1 MSARALITGFRYH
14 NSLSKVSMA
23 QKATV
28 FKVELQV
35 SDLDRHYY
43 QTHAL
48 TIARHSSETDERMM
62 VRLIAFALNADP
74 ALSFGNGLSTAD
86 EPDLW
91 VRDLT
96 GAITLWIDV
105 GVPELKLIRRAAGRA
120 EQVRVYAYGR
130 GAEQWWITHQRDLSR
145 IDNLAVYRLATES
158 TQALAAFAERTM
170 DIQCLIQEGEV
181 SVSARE
187 ATISVGIETLKDL
200 KRR

>member
-1 MSARALITGFRYH
+1 
-14 NSLSKVSMA
+14 MA

-28 FKVELQV
+28 FKVELQL

-48 TIARHSSETDERMM
+48 TLARHSSETDERMM

-91 VRDLT
+91 QRDLT

-105 GVPELKLIRRAAGRA
+105 GMPDLKLIRRAAGRSA
-120 EQVRVYAYGR
+120 QVRVYAYGR
-130 GAEQWWITHQRDLSR
+130 GADQWCNTHRAELNR
-145 IDNLAVYRLATES
+145 IDNLAVFQLATES
-158 TQALAAFAERTM
+158 TLALSAIAERTM
-170 DIQCLIQEGEV
+170 QIQCLIEDGEV
-181 SVSARE
+181 SISARDTTFAVE
-187 ATISVGIETLKDL
+187 IETLKPA
-200 KRR
+200 KQR

>member
-1 MSARALITGFRYH
+1 
-14 NSLSKVSMA
+14 MA

-28 FKVELQV
+28 FKAELQV

-48 TIARHSSETDERMM
+48 TLARHSSETDERMI

-74 ALSFGNGLSTAD
+74 TLAFANGLSTAD

-91 VRDLT
+91 QRDLT

-105 GVPELKLIRRAAGRA
+105 GMPELKLIRRAAGRA

-130 GAEQWWITHQRDLSR
+130 GADQWWNTHRADLNR
-145 IDNLAVYRLATES
+145 IDNLAVFRIATES
-158 TQALAAFAERTM
+158 TLALAAIAERTM
-170 DIQCLIQEGEV
+170 QVQCLIEDGEV
-181 SVSARE
+181 N
-187 ATISVGIETLKDL
+187 ISSRDTTFGVGLELLKPA
-200 KRR
+200 KHR